1 MPRHIEKSQS
11 SDMGKASPTVI
22 AEKASQAIHI
32 LDRFHLAIAPL
43 EAPAATAKDNAS
55 LHGP

>member
-1 MPRHIEKSQS
+1 
-11 SDMGKASPTVI
+11 MGKASPTVI